1 MGIWG
6 FPHGDFPAKK
16 SLIAPLLIPQLLC
29 RFHAY
34 FQSSC
39 REAFFRQAQGLRA
52 VREEMR
58 RSSSI
63 EPYSC
68 LSLTMEIF
76 SSKANTNKLDLLCKE
91 KVAEFQYVI

>member
-1 MGIWG
+1 MGDLG
-6 FPHGDFPAKK
+6 FLHGDFPAMK
-16 SLIAPLLIPQLLC
+16 SLIAPLLIPSLLR

-39 REAFFRQAQGLRA
+39 REAFFRQARGLRA

-68 LSLTMEIF
+68 LSLTMEI
-76 SSKANTNKLDLLCKE
+76 NQTDT
-91 KVAEFQYVI
+91 

>member
-1 MGIWG
+1 MGDLG
-6 FPHGDFPAKK
+6 FLHGDFPAMK
-16 SLIAPLLIPQLLC
+16 SLIAPLLIPSLLR

-68 LSLTMEIF
+68 LSLTMEIK
-76 SSKANTNKLDLLCKE
+76 SDRHTILYL
-91 KVAEFQYVI
+91 VAKF